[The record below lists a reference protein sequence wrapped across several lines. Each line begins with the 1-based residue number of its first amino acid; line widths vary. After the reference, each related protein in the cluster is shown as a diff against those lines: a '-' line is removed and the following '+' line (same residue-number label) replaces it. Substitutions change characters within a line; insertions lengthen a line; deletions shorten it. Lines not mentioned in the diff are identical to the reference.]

1 MKNQNTT
8 PTGAGNL
15 SAARSITITRESS
28 DIFTAE
34 SDFGFWGDGSR
45 LRERLAFN
53 DIGNL
58 STVRAQT
65 IDRAQG
71 LEYILV
77 SPLSFRKGG
86 KYDHL
91 ITAASG
97 LQVGESV
104 VVQVHHV

>member
-1 MKNQNTT
+1 MDNTT
-8 PTGAGNL
+8 TTTTGAGNL
-15 SAARSITITRESS
+15 SAVLLITITRESS

-65 IDRAQG
+65 IDRAHG
-71 LEYILV
+71 VEYILI

-86 KYDHL
+86 KYDDL

-97 LQVGESV
+97 LQVGESASV
-104 VVQVHHV
+104 PVHHV